1 MPNLIKPQLYRDAIG
16 RVSESNNV
24 RRNATALII
33 PDYAARMA
41 ILDFEEFPANHG
53 ERLSLLRFRLKK
65 TVPFHIDE
73 AQLSY
78 SIQRNQPG
86 RVEVLAVTVARP
98 ILVEYETLFVEAG
111 LRVGMVLPSLLAAL
125 TFCGQSHRG
134 ITLLAKTTQTTL
146 SMGLVEEGRLRL
158 VRCIDLGTEELEG
171 SDHSDSAVFPILRQT
186 LAFAEDQLGQPVN
199 RAMLCGFGPETDAL
213 GERIEEEFGIPF
225 AFVKSRFGPALP
237 ENAGML
243 GLLEQYAA

>member
-1 MPNLIKPQLYRDAIG
+1 
-16 RVSESNNV
+16 
-24 RRNATALII
+24 
-33 PDYAARMA
+33 MA

-78 SIQRNQPG
+78 SIQRDQPG
-86 RVEVLAVTVARP
+86 HIEVLAVTVARP

-111 LRVGMVLPSLLAAL
+111 LRVGMVVPSLLAAL
-125 TFCGQSHRG
+125 TFCGQSHQGIRCSLKPPKPPCPWASSKRAVSAWCGALILALRNWRG
-134 ITLLAKTTQTTL
+134 TAR
-146 SMGLVEEGRLRL
+146 SN
-158 VRCIDLGTEELEG
+158 
-171 SDHSDSAVFPILRQT
+171 SPVFPILRQT

-199 RAMLCGFGPETDAL
+199 RAMLCGFGPETNTL

-225 AFVKSRFGPALP
+225 TFVKSRFGPALAEKTP
-237 ENAGML
+237 ACWAFWSNTPHDFHHP
-243 GLLEQYAA
+243 QHN